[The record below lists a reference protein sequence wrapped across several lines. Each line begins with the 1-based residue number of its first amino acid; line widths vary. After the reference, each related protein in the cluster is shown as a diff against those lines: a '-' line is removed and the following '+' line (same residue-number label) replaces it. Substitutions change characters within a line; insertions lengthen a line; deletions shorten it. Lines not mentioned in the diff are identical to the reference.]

1 MRDYQDENKLYI
13 IDSAY
18 GTIYHANADLSG
30 ADVFYKSKTG
40 SMKSNGVYITE
51 CIKKRETHESELVI
65 YYYNFL
71 SGREYNV
78 TFKKYLSGMLIYGDY
93 IYVEKYKAE
102 PEYVGKDKS
111 GYEVYKHTYGEIYRL
126 PLDGNG
132 EEELVAK
139 IDGYDIFTSFIRDG
153 VLYLR
158 NIAVGVGS
166 EGFAY
171 YDSSFKPF
179 AVPLDGTGM
188 VYTLEE
194 YANYYGK

>member
-1 MRDYQDENKLYI
+1 
-13 IDSAY
+13 
-18 GTIYHANADLSG
+18 
-30 ADVFYKSKTG
+30 V
-40 SMKSNGVYITE
+40 
-51 CIKKRETHESELVI
+51 
-65 YYYNFL
+65 
-71 SGREYNV
+71 
-78 TFKKYLSGMLIYGDY
+78 IYGDY
-93 IYVEKYKAE
+93 IYFDTCRPE
-102 PEYVGKDKS
+102 PELIGKDNF
-111 GYEVYKHTYGEIYRL
+111 GYEIYKYTYGEIYRL

-158 NIAVGVGS
+158 NIAVGIDS

-179 AVPLDGTGM
+179 AVPLDGTEM
-188 VYTLEE
+188 IYTLEE